1 MVPSCQNEDLHACL
15 LMFVDRLH
23 TLVLT
28 GPHCCERMLQGW
40 QLIPI
45 LLVLALLILAVS
57 YLAAQQISNR
67 KSAEWQAKLPPIPT
81 AFTGR
86 EKEIELILDFV
97 LKEHIRIVSIT
108 GGPAYGKSSL
118 SIVCAHRLLALRM
131 QVYYVSLSEA
141 NSIETFIM
149 AFMQSVA
156 VKSTEEV
163 PQEKELRNWVSS
175 LRTRTVLVLDNVDHL
190 TLNERL
196 RNRFLS
202 LLKDI
207 VAANEN
213 VQLVVTTR
221 YRFNIVDDFEEIH
234 VHPLDTPQ
242 AISLLKDLILAARSA
257 DQDENMD
264 FEVIV
269 NKTGGI
275 PLAIKVVGRLLK
287 SKALSGAEIIE
298 ELSVNPLHTLS
309 WKSFTPDE
317 QLRRCFE
324 LSFKYLEPHE
334 QQCFHYA
341 SRFPGSF
348 DHKARDAII
357 TATTGDANCLE
368 YLIDLSLVEYNYLA
382 KRYTMHSLLRAFAKS
397 CVSTKYP
404 TRRYYWLF
412 AKHYMD
418 LLSNYVT
425 EAKAGGDVSVVYT
438 TIAQDYHNILHV
450 LQLYVNGTANHSV
463 SDVLAFAL
471 DMFNIMQPRFPWKAL
486 ADWWTKIL
494 KNTCSI
500 ATHDLDSFEALIPKF
515 VELSTKFGKLL
526 LHYNQT
532 LPAKR
537 VLVFSKKCVYMSVIN
552 QGMKQKE
559 QCLHPYYSHHSA
571 ILQVLESVYERNGE
585 VQQALNL
592 RTRRYSCV
600 SSQSWYYPDSTMPE
614 DVCSDGIAYLKQ
626 QVSHDPGDFQAVLL
640 LFDALF
646 NCSRLQDAHVE
657 LQRLESAYHN
667 YQIHTQHERELLKAT
682 VAVAKRFQLV
692 LNYRKE
698 VEWLTSA
705 AECVTGELTLFHLH
719 FLLTRLYWHKL
730 DNQEEAVKHGKTA
743 YDLAIH
749 FKNQTYSST
758 FAHGLVFV
766 AAVRLADILHQI
778 DGRHTDAAQYF
789 QEALDR
795 LPFTNADAELIYN
808 WQEFV
813 VSHLMSI
820 DYQSSQHLNLFKHY
834 GQWADLKMSQMFL
847 QVQKLLN
854 LPYHPQ
860 ISRGTSIA
868 EVDDS
873 LDHIFGIGG
882 TARQFMNACVMEMQ
896 KIASFHFIWVSVY
909 FVLFIVIPV
918 LLAARTCCCSC
929 FLMYRTTVTIRT
941 ALFTSVWH
949 LVLLPLYCAHYFLFY
964 AVTKHKLW
972 VPHHVP
978 VIPKLPKPINSA
990 IQAIFVRI
998 LRFTTVYIITWVL
1011 CLSGLYLWSMHSHS
1025 VASPEKHHHNITM
1038 HIVDNYIYNDYW

>member
-45 LLVLALLILAVS
+45 LVVLALLILAVS

-67 KSAEWQAKLPPIPT
+67 KFAEWQAKLPPIPT

-118 SIVCAHRLLALRM
+118 AIVCAHRLLTLRM
-131 QVYYVSLSEA
+131 QVYYVPLSET
-141 NSIETFIM
+141 NTIETFIM

-309 WKSFTPDE
+309 RKSFTPDE

-357 TATTGDANCLE
+357 TATTRDANCLE

-418 LLSNYVT
+418 LLSNYVM
-425 EAKAGGDVSVVYT
+425 EARAGGNVSVVYT
-438 TIAQDYHNILHV
+438 TIALDYHNILHV
-450 LQLYVNGTANHSV
+450 LRLYGNGKIDHSV

-500 ATHDLDSFEALIPKF
+500 ATDDLDSFEALIPKF

-537 VLVFSKKCVYMSVIN
+537 VLRFSEECVYKSVIYS
-552 QGMKQKE
+552 GMEQEE
-559 QCLHPYYSHHSA
+559 QCLHPYYSHYSA

-585 VQQALNL
+585 FQQALKL
-592 RTRRYSCV
+592 RTQRYSCV
-600 SSQSWYYPDSTMPE
+600 SSQSWHYQDSTLPE
-614 DVCSDGIAYLKQ
+614 DVCSDGIDYLRQ
-626 QVSHDPGDFQAVLL
+626 QVSHDPGHFQAVLL

-646 NCSRLQDAHVE
+646 NCSRLQDALVE

-667 YQIHTQHERELLKAT
+667 YQIHTQHEPELLKAA

-705 AECVTGELTLFHLH
+705 AECVTGELPLFHLH

-730 DNQEEAVKHGKTA
+730 DNQEEALKHGKIA

-749 FKNQTYSST
+749 FKKQMDCST
-758 FAHGLVFV
+758 VAHTIVFK
-766 AAVRLADILHQI
+766 AALRLADILYQI
-778 DGRHTDAAQYF
+778 DGRHTDAEQYL

-795 LPFTNADAELIYN
+795 LPVVFSDDAESIFSI
-808 WQEFV
+808 QEFV
-813 VSHLMSI
+813 VGHLISI
-820 DYQSSQHLNLFKHY
+820 AYQSSQHLKLFKHY
-834 GQWADLKMSQMFL
+834 GQWAGLKISQTIL
-847 QVQKLLN
+847 QVLKLLD
-854 LPYHPQ
+854 LAYH
-860 ISRGTSIA
+860 STSIA
-868 EVDDS
+868 KLDDS

-882 TARQFMNACVMEMQ
+882 TARRFMNACVMQMQ
-896 KIASFHFIWVSVY
+896 KIASFHFVMFSVY
-909 FVLFIVIPV
+909 FVLFIVILV
-918 LLAARTCCCSC
+918 LLARSCCYSC
-929 FLMYRTTVTIRT
+929 ILMYCTTVITFVT
-941 ALFTSVWH
+941 LLTSVWY

-964 AVTKHKLW
+964 AFTKHKLW
-972 VPHHVP
+972 VP
-978 VIPKLPKPINSA
+978 VIPKLPEPINSTIEA
-990 IQAIFVRI
+990 ILPFK
-998 LRFTTVYIITWVL
+998 TTVSAWVL
-1011 CLSGLYLWSMHSHS
+1011 CLSGLYLWSMHSPS
-1025 VASPEKHHHNITM
+1025 LASPDKCYHNMTM
-1038 HIVDNYIYNDYW
+1038 GILDDDIYKECTCTILSYCCVPLVLL